1 MSHLWTVDP
10 VISLSGF
17 LIGLLVGQ
25 TGMGGGA
32 LMTPLLV
39 PLFGVVCFGYQIG
52 WNVGS
57 RLGPYPN
64 RQSDHAATMSNSRR
78 ATPFNRAFNPG
89 RLSRPLMPLMPSS
102 RREIATTVQ
111 PSRPAASWSGCSW
124 FSTV

>member
-39 PLFGVVCFGYQIG
+39 LLFGVHPATA
-52 WNVGS
+52 VGIDLLYAS
-57 RLGPYPN
+57 ATKSVGTLVHGLGLYSQLADRWLSGNWQRTGN
-64 RQSDHAATMSNSRR
+64 RSNL
-78 ATPFNRAFNPG
+78 AGHLTH
-89 RLSRPLMPLMPSS
+89 
-102 RREIATTVQ
+102 
-111 PSRPAASWSGCSW
+111 
-124 FSTV
+124 